1 MSRNRPRGTRRPT
14 RWVAAGLVAWGL
26 IGLVGS
32 AAVLVT
38 RYQTVTIPNTSM
50 EPGLRV
56 GDQLLLE
63 TGSAAV
69 GRGDVV
75 LFKAP
80 GWGLIGSPY
89 ELKRVLG
96 IGGDQLVC
104 CDAAGKLR
112 VNGEV
117 LIEPYLRAD
126 DGTTP
131 ATPFS
136 VVVPAGR
143 LFLLGDNRAGSSDS
157 REHLDLDSGTVPV
170 NSVQGLAVAVVLPV
184 GRAAQVGPASSRPGR
199 VQLWQLAVVMTSTA
213 LLGLLVAAGL
223 YRRLSRRSI

>member
-1 MSRNRPRGTRRPT
+1 LSRNRPHGARRPT

-32 AAVLVT
+32 AAVLIA

-63 TGSAAV
+63 TGGAAV
-69 GRGDVV
+69 RRGDVV
-75 LFKAP
+75 LFEAP

-96 IGGDQLVC
+96 VGGDQLVC
-104 CDAAGKLR
+104 CDAAGQLR

-126 DGTTP
+126 DGNTP

-136 VVVPAGR
+136 VLVPAGR

-157 REHLDLDSGTVPV
+157 RDHLDLDAGTVPV
-170 NSVQGLAVAVVLPV
+170 DSVQGLAVAVVLPI
-184 GRAAQVGPASSRPGR
+184 GRAAQLGPAPDRPGR
-199 VQLWQLAVVMTSTA
+199 VQLWQLAVAMTSTA

>member
-96 IGGDQLVC
+96 D
-104 CDAAGKLR
+104 R
-112 VNGEV
+112 V
-117 LIEPYLRAD
+117 
-126 DGTTP
+126 
-131 ATPFS
+131 
-136 VVVPAGR
+136 
-143 LFLLGDNRAGSSDS
+143 LLG
-157 REHLDLDSGTVPV
+157 P
-170 NSVQGLAVAVVLPV
+170 
-184 GRAAQVGPASSRPGR
+184 AADVDAH
-199 VQLWQLAVVMTSTA
+199 
-213 LLGLLVAAGL
+213 
-223 YRRLSRRSI
+223 